1 MPMIRPAA
9 RAALSRWSEVILA
22 GAIGVFGLWLL
33 WLGGL
38 ILSPLG
44 LGVVTLA
51 GLLALTGWRRLRFR
65 QAVAA
70 PGVVEVVEGQVSYLG
85 PETGGFVSLTE
96 LAELRLITLRG
107 RRLWRLKQADGQA
120 LLIPVDATGA
130 EELFDAFASLP
141 GMDMAALLAALTP
154 AEPAAGGALVPA
166 GTALMRPIWH
176 RSARGVLRPEG

>member
-22 GAIGVFGLWLL
+22 GGVAVFGLWLL
-33 WLGGL
+33 ALGGV
-38 ILSPLG
+38 ILWPIG
-44 LGVVTLA
+44 LAVVALA
-51 GLLALTGWRRLRFR
+51 GFLALTGWRRLRFR

-85 PETGGFVSLTE
+85 PEIGGFVSLTE
-96 LAELRLITLRG
+96 LTELRLITLRG

-130 EELFDAFASLP
+130 EALFDAFASLP
-141 GMDMAALLAALTP
+141 GMDMAALLAALNP
-154 AEPAAGGALVPA
+154 AEAGDGSAVLPA
-166 GTALMRPIWH
+166 GTALMRPLWH